1 MPHRIR
7 NFFIEF
13 GKDGF
18 TALAINLNWH
28 DFIIEANAGLQLATT
43 AVLLALTIYRAKKL
57 FGRKTIKKNNQKI
70 EIYT

>member
-28 DFIIEANAGLQLATT
+28 DFVIGANAGLQLATT

-57 FGRKTIKKNNQKI
+57 FGRKRSNPNNEI
-70 EIYT
+70 EK

>member
-57 FGRKTIKKNNQKI
+57 FGRKRINNNNEKI
-70 EIYT
+70 ENDK

>member
-43 AVLLALTIYRAKKL
+43 AVLLALTVYRAKKL
-57 FGRKTIKKNNQKI
+57 FGRKRINNNNEKI
-70 EIYT
+70 ENDK

>member
-28 DFIIEANAGLQLATT
+28 EFVIEANAGLQLAAT
-43 AVLLALTIYRAKKL
+43 AVLLALTLYRAKKL
-57 FGRKTIKKNNQKI
+57 FGRKRINNNNEKI
-70 EIYT
+70 ENDK

>member
-18 TALAINLNWH
+18 TALALNLNWH

-57 FGRKTIKKNNQKI
+57 FGRKRINNNNEKI
-70 EIYT
+70 ENDK

>member
-18 TALAINLNWH
+18 TALALNLNWH

-43 AVLLALTIYRAKKL
+43 AVLLALTVYRAKKL
-57 FGRKTIKKNNQKI
+57 FGRKRINNNNEKI
-70 EIYT
+70 ENDK